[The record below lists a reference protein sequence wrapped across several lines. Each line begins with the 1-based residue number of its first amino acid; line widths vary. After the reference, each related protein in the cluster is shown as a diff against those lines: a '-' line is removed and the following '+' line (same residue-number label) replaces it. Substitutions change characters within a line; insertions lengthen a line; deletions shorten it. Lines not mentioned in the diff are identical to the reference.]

1 MSKPDFSR
9 RRRLWLFAGI
19 VALVV
24 CVCVILASGSLLTVP
39 RETASARPTFAFLIP
54 SPTGAPGAQ
63 PTYAA
68 VPVPTE
74 AAAEPTTSGSEPSTG
89 PAEPTTAAA
98 QPTVILAQPSA
109 PPPTPP
115 PTVDLSKPSGGG
127 GPAQSSTG
135 ELHFDYPLTLQV
147 DRDDIVKVEI
157 IPAETVALAAPL
169 SASAPSARLLI
180 ESGSEALAHKT
191 AAYTIP
197 LFPVVAAELVTARSQ
212 DLNIVSGSES
222 KQLIAPHE
230 SNFWT
235 WSLVA
240 KRSGEYRIT
249 LRVYGYNALGDADPA
264 RTVVDDTRVINVQD
278 RGLGDRVAQGLADNW
293 IVLFGAGGPIALVLA
308 VLSIWL
314 ARRDIEK
321 RKEKETK

>member
-1 MSKPDFSR
+1 MSKSDSSR
-9 RRRLWLFAGI
+9 RRRVWFIAAI
-19 VALVV
+19 AALAV
-24 CVCVILASGSLLTVP
+24 CVCVILASGILLSGSRSAT
-39 RETASARPTFAFLIP
+39 SARPTFAFVISTL
-54 SPTGAPGAQ
+54 TAAPGAQ
-63 PTYAA
+63 PT
-68 VPVPTE
+68 
-74 AAAEPTTSGSEPSTG
+74 
-89 PAEPTTAAA
+89 TAALPIPQETEPVSAALPTAASA
-98 QPTVILAQPSA
+98 QPTLA
-109 PPPTPP
+109 PPIPSPAP

-169 SASAPSARLLI
+169 NASAPSARLLI
-180 ESGSEALAHKT
+180 ESGSETLTHKT
-191 AAYTIP
+191 ASYTIP
-197 LFPVVAAELVTARSQ
+197 LFPVIAAELVTARSQ
-212 DLNIVSGSES
+212 DLNIVAGSES

-240 KRSGEYRIT
+240 KRGGEYRIT

-278 RGLGDRVAQGLADNW
+278 RSLGDRVAQGLADNW

-321 RKEKETK
+321 RKEKDNK